1 MERTNFMII
10 NQTKFSCTLRFK
22 NTKARFYVV
31 DPENEYAPLVQELGG
46 EVINISVDS
55 STYFNPLDFK
65 PDKSTD
71 IPP

>member
-1 MERTNFMII
+1 
-10 NQTKFSCTLRFK
+10 
-22 NTKARFYVV
+22 
-31 DPENEYAPLVQELGG
+31 VQELGG
-46 EVINISVDS
+46 EVINISVDG